1 MSHTNGSTAD
11 HSVTQGGRVF
21 GTLVANQRAKLGW
34 SRKELAAR
42 IHASPSTVARIE
54 RGHPPGTRIRRKLT
68 ETLSSDHAT
77 TEGHR
82 RMTGVRG
89 LIRGGASIVGL

>member
-1 MSHTNGSTAD
+1 MSETDGSTVD

-21 GTLVANQRAKLGW
+21 GTLVANRRAKLGW

-68 ETLSSDHAT
+68 ETLSSNHRTAQ
-77 TEGHR
+77 GHR
-82 RMTGVRG
+82 RVPGVRG